1 MTTYLSPEA
10 HKNIALALK
19 NYLADATL
27 VYFKTHTFHWNVD
40 GPHFYSLH
48 LMFEKFYETI
58 WESMDE
64 IAERVRA
71 LGEKTPP
78 NLEAL
83 LKMASLKESAASL
96 DATKMVTILHED
108 YLALAKKAHEV
119 GIIAEDFGDQV
130 TTDIMTEKS
139 TFLEKAAWMLQA
151 SITK

>member
-1 MTTYLSPEA
+1 MTTYLSSEA
-10 HKNIALALK
+10 HQKVALALK
-19 NYLADATL
+19 DYLADATL
-27 VYFKTHTFHWNVD
+27 VYFKTHTFHWNVE

-58 WESMDE
+58 WESLDE

-83 LKMASLKESAASL
+83 LKMASLKESVTNL
-96 DATKMVTILHED
+96 DAPKMVTILHED

-119 GIIAEDFGDQV
+119 GAIAESFGDQV
-130 TTDIMTEKS
+130 TTDIMTEKA

-151 SITK
+151 SMTK